1 MGPDY
6 HRPSVDTPSTWREMA
21 GWKQAQPQAVASG
34 DWWKIYHDPVLDGL
48 ERQVSLGNQTVQQA
62 QAQYRQAAAL
72 LSATMAGFWPTITA
86 GTSSTSSQTNSTMY
100 TVRNSPTVTLD
111 KLSVNANWTLDIW
124 GELRREAEA
133 GEATAAASQATAQ
146 AALLT
151 AQATLAESY
160 LQLRVLDADARML
173 RNTVEAN
180 QHTLDITRNLYASGV
195 DTEYDVA
202 QAQTQVKTVQAQLI
216 DLGVLRAQLEH
227 AIALLMGKPPAEFRL
242 AESDAVPALPDIPA
256 GVPSQ
261 LLEHRPDIAA
271 AERQM
276 AAANAQIG
284 VAQAAFFPTLTL
296 GGVFGYQS
304 LGYSNLI
311 STPNQYWSY
320 GPALVGT
327 LFDGGILSAQKAQAV
342 AAYDASVANYRQT
355 VLTGFQE
362 VEDDLATLH
371 VLAQE
376 NGVQQQAVESA
387 RRALAVSQHQYEA
400 GTVNYINV
408 LAAQI
413 VALSAEKA
421 QIDIL
426 GRQLVASAGLVT
438 ALGGLW

>member
-1 MGPDY
+1 
-6 HRPSVDTPSTWREMA
+6 
-21 GWKQAQPQAVASG
+21 
-34 DWWKIYHDPVLDGL
+34 
-48 ERQVSLGNQTVQQA
+48 
-62 QAQYRQAAAL
+62 
-72 LSATMAGFWPTITA
+72 
-86 GTSSTSSQTNSTMY
+86 
-100 TVRNSPTVTLD
+100 
-111 KLSVNANWTLDIW
+111 
-124 GELRREAEA
+124 
-133 GEATAAASQATAQ
+133 
-146 AALLT
+146 
-151 AQATLAESY
+151 
-160 LQLRVLDADARML
+160 
-173 RNTVEAN
+173 
-180 QHTLDITRNLYASGV
+180 
-195 DTEYDVA
+195 
-202 QAQTQVKTVQAQLI
+202 
-216 DLGVLRAQLEH
+216 
-227 AIALLMGKPPAEFRL
+227 
-242 AESDAVPALPDIPA
+242 
-256 GVPSQ
+256 
-261 LLEHRPDIAA
+261 
-271 AERQM
+271 M

-304 LGYSNLI
+304 LSYSNLV
-311 STPNQYWSY
+311 STPNRYWSY

-376 NGVQQQAVESA
+376 NDVQRQAVESA